1 MIRIRPSAERGR
13 AHHGW
18 LDGFHSFSFGHYRD
32 RNHMGFRKLRVLNED
47 RVQPG
52 TGFSE
57 HGHEDMEIITYVID
71 GVLTH
76 KDSTGSVATLERG
89 DVQVMSA
96 GSGIRHSE
104 FNATN
109 DRELHLIQIWI
120 EPAEYGATPRHA
132 EVRFDDESKRARLQ
146 AIASDDGRHGSLQ
159 IGQDVVVYASVLDRD
174 QAIVH
179 ELTEPSRYVWLQ
191 VVRGELSVNGV
202 ALTAGDG
209 AAIDDELR
217 LDLSA
222 ITDTEF
228 LLFDLA

>member
-18 LDGFHSFSFGHYRD
+18 LDAYHSFSFGHYRD

-132 EVRFDDESKRARLQ
+132 EARFDDESKRARLQ

-159 IGQDVVVYASVLDRD
+159 IGQDAVVYASVLDRD
-174 QAIVH
+174 QAIMH
-179 ELTEPSRYVWLQ
+179 ELVEPGRYVWLQ
-191 VVRGELSVNGV
+191 VVRGELSVNGA